1 MHYLKKEEKHI
12 DILSI
17 FLLLSGY
24 LTVLG
29 SELIAYMVKRMVDLL
44 SAENCSKTLMQLHQR

>member
-44 SAENCSKTLMQLHQR
+44 SAENYSKTLMQLC